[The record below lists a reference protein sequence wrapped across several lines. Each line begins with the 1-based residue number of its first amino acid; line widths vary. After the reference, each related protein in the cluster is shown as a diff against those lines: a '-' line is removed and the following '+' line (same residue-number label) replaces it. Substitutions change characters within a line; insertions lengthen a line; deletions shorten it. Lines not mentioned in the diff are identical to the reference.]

1 MDIKESGEMYLE
13 TIYILKKQKPT
24 VHSVDI
30 VEMLNYSKSSVSKG
44 VNILKDLAYITV
56 DSSGAINF
64 TEKGRNRAEEIY
76 ERHKVITSFLVKIG
90 VDEQVA
96 EDDACKIEHHISR
109 ETFLALKKQL
119 DK

>member
-13 TIYILKKQKPT
+13 TIYILKKQKAN

-56 DSSGAINF
+56 DNSGAINF
-64 TEKGRNRAEEIY
+64 TDKGLERAEEIY
-76 ERHKVITSFLVKIG
+76 ERHNVITSFLIQIG

-96 EDDACKIEHHISR
+96 EDDACRIEHHISR
-109 ETFLALKKQL
+109 ETFLALKKL
-119 DK
+119 LKK